1 MFSRDLGQ
9 LFPQHPQVHYHTPPP
24 SAGIVAGLGF
34 CYAGWVLVKS
44 LEKHQW
50 LQRAAHR
57 GKHCVQKIIFLK
69 GLCWRMIIWRMV
81 LSCQGSFKVHR
92 VAVSRGQLPYAP
104 SALTQIF
111 RRRHILQAS
120 VENWNCS
127 CFPQCLLLFQL
138 VTEIW
143 VHMAIFFPS
152 YLRSGPNMAWNIFC
166 QPHYTRIHKLAMT
179 NFTIL
184 QRLGSFYM
192 SVGVNK
198 I

>member
-1 MFSRDLGQ
+1 MSGPRCHSQCGDCGKTNKLYDQHVHCLLIKIHSFNVFQGFGSTFSSTSPNPL
-9 LFPQHPQVHYHTPPP
+9 PHPPPP

-138 VTEIW
+138 VTEI
-143 VHMAIFFPS
+143 
-152 YLRSGPNMAWNIFC
+152 
-166 QPHYTRIHKLAMT
+166 
-179 NFTIL
+179 
-184 QRLGSFYM
+184 
-192 SVGVNK
+192 
-198 I
+198 